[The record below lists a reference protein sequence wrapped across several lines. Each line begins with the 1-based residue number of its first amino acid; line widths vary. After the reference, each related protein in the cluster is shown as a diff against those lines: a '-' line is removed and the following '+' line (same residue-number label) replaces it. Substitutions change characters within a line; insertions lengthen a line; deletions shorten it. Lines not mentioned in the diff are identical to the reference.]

1 MQREWR
7 FCLPVALMIV
17 TLTGALTLSAA
28 WSESGRTIRLI
39 LPFPPGG
46 PADIMARLAAQQV
59 GSAGLAKFR
68 SQDPKLPRSV
78 LPALGIKADTSRLN
92 PNICFWG

>member
-1 MQREWR
+1 MQCRL
-7 FCLPVALMIV
+7 CLPVALTIV
-17 TLTGALTLSAA
+17 TLIGVFTSSAA
-28 WSESGRTIRLI
+28 WSQAGQTIRLI

-68 SQDPKLPRSV
+68 SQDPKVPRSV

-92 PNICFWG
+92 PNVRF